1 MSTPPR
7 RRVSMSPWPQV
18 LVAAVDDTP
27 SVMPDP
33 DLEPAMRLQACQ
45 SLTAACVAY
54 HGSPHETDGPVRS
67 RTPHRARQ
75 ACVVIDRRRLSG

>member
-1 MSTPPR
+1 MSKQPR
-7 RRVSMSPWPQV
+7 RRVSMSTWPQV

-27 SVMPDP
+27 RVMPDT

-45 SLTAACVAY
+45 SLTVACVTDK
-54 HGSPHETDGPVRS
+54 GSPHETDGPVRS